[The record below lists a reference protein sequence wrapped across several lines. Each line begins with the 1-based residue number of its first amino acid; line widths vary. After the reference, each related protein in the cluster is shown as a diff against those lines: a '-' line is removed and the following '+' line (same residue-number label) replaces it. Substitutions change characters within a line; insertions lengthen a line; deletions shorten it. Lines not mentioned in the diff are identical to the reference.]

1 MAAEETYI
9 NIDKVA
15 ELKGLK
21 SNRSLRVEINK
32 ENSKY
37 KARKIKT
44 QGGYTYEILFS
55 TLESEIQEKLIDEEI
70 KSHSL
75 IPVNNHSE
83 FRTQKLK
90 TEALAKV
97 DLITFLK
104 DLRNHF
110 RTQKEADLTFLDF
123 VQLYIQAQSSSLRY
137 GVSLCNV
144 PYREIFSDI
153 IILAVLCTSPEFF

>member
-1 MAAEETYI
+1 MAAQETYI

-15 ELKGLK
+15 ELKGPK

-83 FRTQKLK
+83 FRT
-90 TEALAKV
+90 
-97 DLITFLK
+97 
-104 DLRNHF
+104 HF
-110 RTQKEADLTFLDF
+110 RTQKEADLTFLE
-123 VQLYIQAQSSSLRY
+123 LYNSGTHLKDVYKILGKIAARSSLLRWIKTY
-137 GVSLCNV
+137 EDNN
-144 PYREIFSDI
+144 EKW
-153 IILAVLCTSPEFF
+153 E